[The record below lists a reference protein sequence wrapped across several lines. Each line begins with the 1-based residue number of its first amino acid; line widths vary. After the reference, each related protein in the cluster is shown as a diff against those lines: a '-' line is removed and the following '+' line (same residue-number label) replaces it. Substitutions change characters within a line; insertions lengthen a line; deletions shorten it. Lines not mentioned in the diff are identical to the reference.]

1 MKLFVNYMVHELWTQ
16 CDQREGAHFSI
27 PILPA
32 SSTPIPQMTSHLPIA
47 PPAQGMMC
55 GSSALAM
62 ELQGIGRSRVHD
74 DLEELEE
81 PLDAAK
87 TPATSRRWG
96 SFDYDPEQG
105 LYLLACDDLAD
116 FEAWHWEEELAYTIE
131 ILSSSRY
138 YGGPTSLWTLCH
150 VFVCGCEYPGGKSKY
165 VRKCPDQCQKV
176 PSKKSGCC
184 FRLVIKFYL
193 NMSII
198 LGHIE
203 RDHDHEMGI
212 PNLIHTRISHRAQA
226 RIKIMLRQKIN
237 PREIVHT

>member
-1 MKLFVNYMVHELWTQ
+1 
-16 CDQREGAHFSI
+16 
-27 PILPA
+27 
-32 SSTPIPQMTSHLPIA
+32 
-47 PPAQGMMC
+47 MMC
-55 GSSALAM
+55 GSSTLAM
-62 ELQGIGRSRVHD
+62 ELQGIGRSGVHDGPEAPQDTTKTSATLRRQGSNFELQDIGGSRMHD

-81 PLDAAK
+81 PLDTAK
-87 TPATSRRWG
+87 TPATLRRWG
-96 SFDYDPEQG
+96 SFDYDQEQG
-105 LYLLACDDLAD
+105 LYLLAWDDLAD

-165 VRKCPDQCQKV
+165 VRKCPDRCQKV

-237 PREIVHT
+237 PREIVCT

>member
-32 SSTPIPQMTSHLPIA
+32 SSTPIPQMTPHLPIT
-47 PPAQGMMC
+47 PPTQGMTY
-55 GSSALAM
+55 GPSAPAM
-62 ELQGIGRSRVHD
+62 ELQGIGGSGARD
-74 DLEELEE
+74 GPEE
-81 PLDAAK
+81 PWDTAK
-87 TPATSRRWG
+87 TSATSRRRG
-96 SFDYDPEQG
+96 GFNYDREWG
-105 LYLLACDDLAD
+105 LYLLAWDDLAD
-116 FEAWHWEEELAYTIE
+116 FEAWHREEELAYTIE

-237 PREIVHT
+237 PREIVH